1 MEILYLRDKDKKY
14 FAKFPPIIAKN
25 GKAWF
30 ERNPNHAII
39 IAFSNIGIGVSIL
52 LFILY
57 AEGDA
62 NVFCQFEVIDVARL
76 VELAHRSGIRGSYV
90 GAQRFRLLNH

>member
-1 MEILYLRDKDKKY
+1 MSNSYLKVLHFDLESS
-14 FAKFPPIIAKN
+14 
-25 GKAWF
+25 F

-76 VELAHRSGIRGSYV
+76 VELAHRSGI
-90 GAQRFRLLNH
+90 